1 MNKVTSKALR
11 KYENLIVMGNSNID
25 NKISNSYKDEL
36 ESFSDLF
43 NLTNLVHQ
51 ETCIMKNSKS
61 ITDVILTNKPLQMIE
76 VTRHSINQ
84 TY

>member
-43 NLTNLVHQ
+43 NLTNLVH
-51 ETCIMKNSKS
+51 
-61 ITDVILTNKPLQMIE
+61 
-76 VTRHSINQ
+76 
-84 TY
+84 